1 MGIHL
6 MLRRIRSLGPHV
18 TTRTMMILKTYF
30 EKNGP
35 SPYTAALP
43 PLLGA

>member
-1 MGIHL
+1 MGVH
-6 MLRRIRSLGPHV
+6 MRLRKIRSLGPHV

-35 SPYTAALP
+35 SPFVEEIL
-43 PLLGA
+43 